1 MKQQQLAD
9 YLNLIQEL
17 LNCPQGE
24 EWICLK
30 RHEDLVDAQFLQVME
45 QVATQLARQGNRES
59 AIFLHSWAAKL
70 HHILMKEIQPPPP
83 EEDKSED
90 YLDLIQ
96 KLLTCPE
103 GMEEEILQ
111 THQALI
117 GPGLVH
123 KMHEVARQLILQGEI
138 ETAQFLEG
146 LAHQVNQQ
154 WLQAHDFQAANLQKA
169 PTRQTATS
177 PPIAS
182 TPTTKPSAAP
192 VDAPPVMTAP
202 PPPAPVQ
209 PTQPPPSSVDSDL
222 SDPWNTPIEEAT
234 EKAAEPKAT
243 PPSPPSVPSTQTS
256 PPAPKA
262 NVSAVAS
269 PVPTPPHEQAGSQA
283 IAAGLKAIAEAL
295 QQLTQTLAVP
305 RSPHPLWYLEV
316 LEQAYKDNWQLTTE
330 EVEQLIGVKPHC
342 HRDETIY
349 RRGNWCFIKVGKLG
363 GQTAWQVSKENE
375 AENTGE

>member
-59 AIFLHSWAAKL
+59 AIFLHNWAAKL
-70 HHILMKEIQPPPP
+70 HHILIKDIQPPPP

-111 THQALI
+111 MHQALI

-123 KMHEVARQLILQGEI
+123 KMHEVARQLIPQGEI

-146 LAHQVNQQ
+146 LAHQLNQQ

-169 PTRQTATS
+169 PAHQTAPS
-177 PPIAS
+177 PPITS
-182 TPTTKPSAAP
+182 TLATKHSADT

-202 PPPAPVQ
+202 PPPAPAQ
-209 PTQPPPSSVDSDL
+209 PTPPPPSSIDSDL
-222 SDPWNTPIEEAT
+222 SDPWSTST
-234 EKAAEPKAT
+234 EKAHEKTTEPRAT
-243 PPSPPSVPSTQTS
+243 LPSPPPVLSTQTS

-262 NVSAVAS
+262 NVPAVAS
-269 PVPTPPHEQAGSQA
+269 TVPSPSHEQAGSQA
-283 IAAGLKAIAEAL
+283 IAAGLNAIAVAL

-316 LEQAYKDNWQLTTE
+316 LERAYKDNWQLTTE
-330 EVEQLIGVKPHC
+330 DVEQLIGVKPHC
-342 HRDETIY
+342 HKDETVY
-349 RRGNWCFIKVGKLG
+349 RRGNWCFTKVGKLG
-363 GQTAWQVSKENE
+363 GQTAWEVSKETD
-375 AENTGE
+375 AEKNRE